1 MDIYLGIYLV
11 KLKKSFSP
19 DSRFFIYVQRR
30 NQPGR
35 SDDVTGQV
43 FHCRIIFWRYAVA
56 AEDMEPNTGNGGLR
70 KVSAARCDKNE

>member
-1 MDIYLGIYLV
+1 MKSNTTLIQVLHPFLGE
-11 KLKKSFSP
+11 
-19 DSRFFIYVQRR
+19 
-30 NQPGR
+30 GR

-70 KVSAARCDKNE
+70 KVSAERCDKNE